1 MDRTLEL
8 IKKARSGDHTARDL
22 IVEENVG
29 LVWSIVKRFTGRGYE
44 MEDLFQIG
52 SIGLIKAVDKFDF
65 SFETKFSTYAIPMII
80 GEIKRFLRDDGMIK
94 VSRTLKELSIKIH
107 QTREVLESQLHRPPT
122 LQELSDEMGVSP
134 EEITLALE
142 SGVPVE
148 SLYTTIHEG
157 DGSPVYLID
166 KVHDGGDG
174 EEDMI
179 ETISLRNYIRQ
190 LDPKEQQIITMR
202 YYDDKTQ
209 AEVAKIIG
217 ISQVQVSRLEK
228 KILGKMREKLGS

>member
-107 QTREVLESQLHRPPT
+107 QTREVLESHVHRPPT

>member
-44 MEDLFQIG
+44 MEDLYQIG

>member
-217 ISQVQVSRLEK
+217 ISQVQVSRPQN

>member
-29 LVWSIVKRFTGRGYE
+29 LVWSIVKRFVGRGYE

-134 EEITLALE
+134 EEITLAME

-166 KVHDGGDG
+166 KVHDGGGG

-179 ETISLRNYIRQ
+179 ETISLQ
-190 LDPKEQQIITMR
+190 
-202 YYDDKTQ
+202 
-209 AEVAKIIG
+209 
-217 ISQVQVSRLEK
+217 
-228 KILGKMREKLGS
+228 KLYPAARSKGAADYHHAVL

>member
-148 SLYTTIHEG
+148 SLYTTIPEG

>member
-29 LVWSIVKRFTGRGYE
+29 LVWSIVKRFVGRGYE

-134 EEITLALE
+134 EEITLAME

-166 KVHDGGDG
+166 KVHDGGGG

-202 YYDDKTQ
+202 YYDDRTQ

>member
-8 IKKARSGDHTARDL
+8 IKKARRGDHTARDL

-29 LVWSIVKRFTGRGYE
+29 LVWSIVKRFVGRGYE

-134 EEITLALE
+134 EEITLAME

-166 KVHDGGDG
+166 KVHDGGGG

>member
-107 QTREVLESQLHRPPT
+107 QTREVLERQLHRPPT

-157 DGSPVYLID
+157 DGSPVYIID
-166 KVHDGGDG
+166 KVHDGGGG

>member
-1 MDRTLEL
+1 M
-8 IKKARSGDHTARDL
+8 
-22 IVEENVG
+22 
-29 LVWSIVKRFTGRGYE
+29 
-44 MEDLFQIG
+44 
-52 SIGLIKAVDKFDF
+52 
-65 SFETKFSTYAIPMII
+65 
-80 GEIKRFLRDDGMIK
+80 
-94 VSRTLKELSIKIH
+94 
-107 QTREVLESQLHRPPT
+107 
-122 LQELSDEMGVSP
+122 
-134 EEITLALE
+134 
-142 SGVPVE
+142 E

>member
-29 LVWSIVKRFTGRGYE
+29 LVWSIVKRFVGRGYE

-134 EEITLALE
+134 EEITLAME

-148 SLYTTIHEG
+148 ALYTTIHEG

-166 KVHDGGDG
+166 KVHDGGGG

>member
-29 LVWSIVKRFTGRGYE
+29 LVWSIVKRFVGRGYE

-134 EEITLALE
+134 EEITLAME

-166 KVHDGGDG
+166 KVHDGGGG

>member
-1 MDRTLEL
+1 MSRIYFNCVPFD
-8 IKKARSGDHTARDL
+8 KGD
-22 IVEENVG
+22 V
-29 LVWSIVKRFTGRGYE
+29 
-44 MEDLFQIG
+44 
-52 SIGLIKAVDKFDF
+52 
-65 SFETKFSTYAIPMII
+65 
-80 GEIKRFLRDDGMIK
+80 
-94 VSRTLKELSIKIH
+94 
-107 QTREVLESQLHRPPT
+107 
-122 LQELSDEMGVSP
+122 
-134 EEITLALE
+134 TLALE

-166 KVHDGGDG
+166 KVHDGGGG